1 MPYSKVL
8 PFEGPAWID
17 LCRYNPLNTL
27 PIDRLGDDVWTQFP
41 LPVTEQQYNKANTII
56 HD

>member
-41 LPVTEQQYNKANTII
+41 LPVTKQQYNKANTII